1 LDNWIKKT
9 SFIQVFDS
17 IVQVFLLLFQN
28 HETQC
33 KYKPIQC
40 QHYGCE
46 EKYSADDIESHLRTC
61 KYRPVKCN
69 HCEETI
75 PYFQQAVSV
84 DCIWLYIDQVWLYC
98 PSVIVYYQSLTIYSV
113 YYQNLK
119 ILSQVFAVYCPCLYA
134 YYQN

>member
-1 LDNWIKKT
+1 MASLYSKYWIKKT

-17 IVQVFLLLFQN
+17 IVQVYLLLFQN

-84 DCIWLYIDQVWLYC
+84 DCILIKFDYIFC
-98 PSVIVYYQSLTIYSV
+98 
-113 YYQNLK
+113 
-119 ILSQVFAVYCPCLYA
+119 ILSEFNNIVPSFCCILSMFICILSKLYWVF
-134 YYQN
+134 